1 MTTTSLLRSAARL
14 VRLPVGFGI
23 LFDTGTRWRLL
34 ACLLGAVLSAGLDIV
49 GVLALLPLMQLLTN
63 SGQRSGALAEI
74 DSLLGGGSSD
84 SELAIVIAG
93 LMIVAFGAKT
103 VVVLTFRRW
112 QMNFIAEQEAG
123 TAVRLLAGYLGAPYA
138 VFVRRGQAEYMR
150 TLSDAVTAT
159 YHNVVVAGLAL
170 VTEALTLAS
179 LATVLFVTNPAATM
193 AAVAWFA
200 ATLIPLNRMVRRRS
214 SGLGEK
220 VSGQRLRL
228 YRAMVHPVGGAKEIM
243 LRHNAA
249 DFEKELKEAKLD
261 ATRTGLQQLYLGEM
275 PKYVLELAFISGI
288 ALMSVVAFWRSSSE
302 EALLTLALFAGAGT
316 RMLPSLVRLSGSLS
330 QIRYGAPLTRLVIDD
345 LHQFD
350 SPLAPAAEPMPAGDL
365 VLDDVGFSYPGSDR
379 PALDGVSV
387 RVPHGTSLAVV
398 GPSGSG
404 KTTLVDVILGLH
416 SPTHGRVTVGGV
428 DIAADLPR
436 WHASIGMV
444 PQDVWWNADTIAAN
458 IAFGVPPEHRDPERL
473 ARAVQ
478 QAHLEDVVS
487 ALPDGLDTML
497 GERGMRLSGGQRQRV
512 GIARALYRD
521 PHVLVF
527 DEATSAL
534 DNLTEHRITETLT
547 SLRGATTLVVVAH
560 RLSTVRGCDH
570 LIYVD
575 GGRVVASGTFDEV
588 RASSPEFARLVELG
602 SLEAWAPP
610 PHVRVD
616 GADLLENAEHDP
628 SHVTNASGA

>member
-1 MTTTSLLRSAARL
+1 MTATSLLRSAARL
-14 VRLPVGFGI
+14 VRLPAGFGI
-23 LFDTGTRWRLL
+23 LFDNGTRWRLL
-34 ACLLGAVLSAGLDIV
+34 ACLLGAVLSAALDML
-49 GVLALLPLMQLLTN
+49 GVLALLPLMQLLTS
-63 SGQRSGALAEI
+63 SGQRSGALAAI
-74 DSLLGGGSSD
+74 DRLLGAGSSD

-93 LMIVAFGAKT
+93 LMIVAFSAKT

-159 YHNVVVAGLAL
+159 YNNVVVAGLGL

-179 LATVLFVTNPAATM
+179 LASVLFITNPAATV

-214 SGLGEK
+214 SDLGER

-243 LRHNAA
+243 LRHNAS

-316 RMLPSLVRLSGSLS
+316 RMLPSLVRLSGALS
-330 QIRYGAPLTRLVIDD
+330 QIRYGAPLTRLVIND
-345 LHQFD
+345 LHEFH
-350 SPLAPAAEPMPAGDL
+350 SPLAPAAEPLPAGDL
-365 VLDDVGFSYPGSDR
+365 VIDDVGFSYPGSDR

-387 RVPHGTSLAVV
+387 RVPHGTSLAIV

-416 SPTHGRVTVGGV
+416 APTHGRVTVGGL

-512 GIARALYRD
+512 GIARALYRE
-521 PHVLVF
+521 PSVLVF

-534 DNLTEHRITETLT
+534 DNLTEHRITETLA

-602 SLEAWAPP
+602 SLDAWAPP
-610 PHVRVD
+610 PLVD
-616 GADLLENAEHDP
+616 VHEPIEDVEHDP
-628 SHVTNASGA
+628 RPAANTP